1 MSRIYGP
8 HAIGDLLATAPEA
21 VASLL
26 VAATAREG
34 SEADQVLSRA
44 RELGIPVHRID
55 RRELENRRGGRG
67 GSSVAAD
74 IRLAT
79 PLELEDIQGVP
90 GEAQLIIALD
100 GVTDPHNL
108 GAILRSAAAFG
119 ATAVVCGRDRSAPLN
134 DAAVRASAGA
144 VAHVPLIRVTNLA
157 RAFATLQG
165 KGFWIYGM
173 AAEAPQSLYDTDLA
187 GPVLLAFGAE
197 GAGLRPGVS
206 RACDAL
212 ISLPMTGR
220 IASLNVSVT
229 AGIAAAEFC
238 RRSQVGN

>member
-8 HAIGDLLATAPEA
+8 HAIGDLLETAPEA

-26 VAATAREG
+26 IAAGARAG

-44 RELGIPVHRID
+44 RELGIPVHTID

-74 IRLAT
+74 IRLAP
-79 PLELEDIQGVP
+79 PLDLEDIEGVA
-90 GEAQLIIALD
+90 GEAQLLIALD

-119 ATAVVCGRDRSAPLN
+119 ATAVLCGKDRSAPLN

-157 RAFATLQG
+157 RALQTLQG
-165 KGFWIYGM
+165 KNFWIFGM
-173 AAEAPQSLYDTDLA
+173 AAEATQSLYDTDLA
-187 GPVLLAFGAE
+187 GPVVLAFGAE

-212 ISLPMTGR
+212 ISLPMAGR

-229 AGIAAAEFC
+229 AGIAASEFC
-238 RRSQVGN
+238 RRAQDGN

>member
-8 HAIGDLLATAPEA
+8 HAIGDLLETAPDS

-26 VAATAREG
+26 VAHGA
-34 SEADQVLSRA
+34 SEASEAGQVLRRA
-44 RELGIPVHRID
+44 RELGIPVHTID
-55 RRELENRRGGRG
+55 KRELENRRGGRG

-74 IRLAT
+74 IRLAP
-79 PLELEDIQGVP
+79 PLELEELQGTP
-90 GEAQLIIALD
+90 GEPQLVIALD

-119 ATAVVCGRDRSAPLN
+119 ATAVLCGKDRSAPLN

-157 RAFATLQG
+157 RAFQGLQ
-165 KGFWIYGM
+165 KRGFWVYGM
-173 AAEAPQSLYDTDLA
+173 AAEATDSLYETDLA
-187 GPVLLAFGAE
+187 GPVVLAFGAE
-197 GAGLRPGVS
+197 GAGLRQGVS
-206 RACDAL
+206 RACDGL
-212 ISLPMTGR
+212 IALPMTGR

-238 RRSQVGN
+238 RRAQ

>member
-8 HAIGDLLATAPEA
+8 HAIGDLLETAPEA

-26 VAATAREG
+26 IAAGPREG
-34 SEADQVLSRA
+34 SEADEVLSRA
-44 RELGIPVHRID
+44 RDLGIPVHTID

-74 IRLAT
+74 IRLAA
-79 PLELEDIQGVP
+79 PLEIENVNGVA
-90 GEAQLIIALD
+90 GEPQLVIALD

-119 ATAVVCGRDRSAPLN
+119 ATAVICGKDRSAPLN

-144 VAHVPLIRVTNLA
+144 VAHVPLIRVTNLG
-157 RAFATLQG
+157 RAFQTLQQ
-165 KGFWIYGM
+165 KSFWIYGM
-173 AAEAPQSLYDTDLA
+173 AAEAPQSLYETDLA
-187 GPVLLAFGAE
+187 GPVVLAFGAE

-238 RRSQVGN
+238 RRTQVRN